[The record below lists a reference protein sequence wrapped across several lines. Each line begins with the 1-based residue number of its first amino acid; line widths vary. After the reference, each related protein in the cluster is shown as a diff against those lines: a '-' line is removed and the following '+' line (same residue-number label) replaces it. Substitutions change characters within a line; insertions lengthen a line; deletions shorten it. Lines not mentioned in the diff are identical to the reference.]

1 MYSTYTNNIYYHSKE
16 SLERWLDAIRAF
28 DKSRLEE
35 SLSRF
40 QELKDTSKIRF
51 NVGIVAQRLRKYDE
65 AIDAFTCAIRMD
77 SFFAAAY
84 FQRAA
89 LLYYNDDIEGALD
102 DYQSC
107 FEVLVAWIS
116 YTNLFRT
123 YEEILISIIRN
134 LD

>member
-1 MYSTYTNNIYYHSKE
+1 M
-16 SLERWLDAIRAF
+16 DAILAF

-35 SLSRF
+35 SLSIF

-65 AIDAFTCAIRMD
+65 AIEAFTCAIRMD
-77 SFFAAAY
+77 SFFVAAY

-89 LLYYNDDIEGALD
+89 LLFYSDDIEGALE

-107 FEVLVAWIS
+107 FEVLLTMIS
-116 YTNLFRT
+116 FLNLFRT
-123 YEEILISIIRN
+123 YEEILI
-134 LD
+134 

>member
-1 MYSTYTNNIYYHSKE
+1 MTNNIYCHSKE
-16 SLERWLDAIRAF
+16 SLERWLDAILAF
-28 DKSRLEE
+28 DKSRLVD
-35 SLSRF
+35 SLLIF
-40 QELKDTSKIRF
+40 QEVKDTSKIRF

-65 AIDAFTCAIRMD
+65 SIEAFTCAIRID

-89 LLYYNDDIEGALD
+89 LLFYSDDIEGALE

-107 FEVLVAWIS
+107 FEVLVTLIS
-116 YTNLFRT
+116 YTNIFRT